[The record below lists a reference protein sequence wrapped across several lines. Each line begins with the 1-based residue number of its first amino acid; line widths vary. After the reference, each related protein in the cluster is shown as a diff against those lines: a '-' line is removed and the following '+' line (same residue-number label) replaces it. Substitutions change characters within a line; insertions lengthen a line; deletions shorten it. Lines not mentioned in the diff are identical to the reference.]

1 MKKIYERAGHKNRE
15 VTIEKIDDFIDNLHG
30 SHGSRLV
37 TREEFHMFF
46 KKDYKWCFSIEIGLI
61 IYCRLINLKY

>member
-1 MKKIYERAGHKNRE
+1 MKNIYERAGHKNRE

-37 TREEFHMFF
+37 TR
-46 KKDYKWCFSIEIGLI
+46 
-61 IYCRLINLKY
+61 